1 MTVPHAEGADFLS
14 WQKVQTS
21 KNHHGESNCI
31 KKHDEIDN
39 FSSKFDQKLN
49 NENLHAEGN
58 CIKKHAKID
67 GKKQANDLFACLS
80 IRRHAEAN
88 CIEKHVKIDT
98 FSLKFEQKLKHE
110 KSSRRR

>member
-1 MTVPHAEGADFLS
+1 MTFR
-14 WQKVQTS
+14 WTS
-21 KNHHGESNCI
+21 NRNSSTKNR
-31 KKHDEIDN
+31 
-39 FSSKFDQKLN
+39 
-49 NENLHAEGN
+49 HAEGN

-67 GKKQANDLFACLS
+67 GKKQANDLSACLS

-88 CIEKHVKIDT
+88 CIKKNAKIDD